1 MPMHGEYKHLMKNAG
16 VGASM
21 GIPAEHIIISDIGK
35 VVETDGVDMNIT
47 GMVPSGRVL
56 VDGLGVGDVGSVVL
70 RDRKLLADDGLI
82 VVVCAINDATGEV
95 LAGPDLVSRGFVY
108 VRDNEDLMADAT
120 VVVRNSLEKCKLN
133 GFRDWATIK
142 GRIRDELGDFI
153 ASRTRRKPVIL
164 PIIQEV

>member
-1 MPMHGEYKHLMKNAG
+1 MK
-16 VGASM
+16 
-21 GIPAEHIIISDIGK
+21 
-35 VVETDGVDMNIT
+35 IT

-153 ASRTRRKPVIL
+153 SSRTRRKPVIL

>member
-1 MPMHGEYKHLMKNAG
+1 MEMK
-16 VGASM
+16 
-21 GIPAEHIIISDIGK
+21 
-35 VVETDGVDMNIT
+35 IT
-47 GMVPSGRVL
+47 GMAPSGRVL

-82 VVVCAINDATGEV
+82 VVVCAISDATGEV

-120 VVVRNSLEKCKLN
+120 VVVRNSLEKCKLD
-133 GFRDWATIK
+133 GFRDWSTIK

>member
-1 MPMHGEYKHLMKNAG
+1 
-16 VGASM
+16 
-21 GIPAEHIIISDIGK
+21 
-35 VVETDGVDMNIT
+35 
-47 GMVPSGRVL
+47 MVCV
-56 VDGLGVGDVGSVVL
+56 
-70 RDRKLLADDGLI
+70 
-82 VVVCAINDATGEV
+82 INDATGEV

-153 ASRTRRKPVIL
+153 AAAPTASRSSCPLYRKYKIKKSSTKALRFPKTGGFL
-164 PIIQEV
+164 PSGRWA